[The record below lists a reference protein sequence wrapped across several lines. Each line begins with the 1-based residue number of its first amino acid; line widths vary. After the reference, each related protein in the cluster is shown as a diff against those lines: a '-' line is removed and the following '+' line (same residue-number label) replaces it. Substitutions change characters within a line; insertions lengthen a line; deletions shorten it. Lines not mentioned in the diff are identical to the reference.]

1 MGLSVKRISEL
12 GERLDARYR
21 LLLAE
26 VREAFEHGEN
36 QQYAELIGRVPAD
49 IGDQSVA
56 DALADLNVAIVDRH
70 VGELRDI
77 EAAKARIAD
86 WTFATCIVCGE
97 DVGFERLLAHPTAK
111 RCIRCQQ
118 QRERTYAHGSTPTL

>member
-1 MGLSVKRISEL
+1 MGLSANQVSEL

-21 LLLAE
+21 LLLEE
-26 VREAFEHGEN
+26 VRDEFEHGEN

-70 VGELRDI
+70 IEELRDI
-77 EAAKARIAD
+77 EAAKARIANG
-86 WTFATCIVCGE
+86 TFATCIVCSE
-97 DVGFERLLAHPTAK
+97 DIGFERLLAYPTAK